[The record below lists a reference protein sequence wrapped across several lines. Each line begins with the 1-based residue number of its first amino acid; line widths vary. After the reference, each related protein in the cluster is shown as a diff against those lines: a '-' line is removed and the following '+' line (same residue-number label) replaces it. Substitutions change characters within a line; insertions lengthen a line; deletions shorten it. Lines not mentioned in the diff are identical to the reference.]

1 MKTSKQDKIDKIK
14 ETFIQVGQRK
24 ELTEISIYDIAFEG
38 KMSPS
43 TIYHYFPN
51 MNALILNYLDDIF
64 DSFTRIVKTCANDI
78 KVTHWKDLNRQ
89 IQTSL
94 SDYCDENILVMKIL
108 YTYHSYHSV
117 REMIVEKDNSLGEEI
132 EKLYRQYFN
141 LPPIPKHFNIFVIAL
156 EASDSVYF
164 SRNAGLENESINK
177 EAIIVAESYLS
188 HYLPD
193 YLELLE
199 Q

>member
-64 DSFTRIVKTCANDI
+64 DQFYAN
-78 KVTHWKDLNRQ
+78 
-89 IQTSL
+89 S
-94 SDYCDENILVMKIL
+94 
-108 YTYHSYHSV
+108 
-117 REMIVEKDNSLGEEI
+117 
-132 EKLYRQYFN
+132 
-141 LPPIPKHFNIFVIAL
+141 
-156 EASDSVYF
+156 
-164 SRNAGLENESINK
+164 
-177 EAIIVAESYLS
+177 
-188 HYLPD
+188 
-193 YLELLE
+193 
-199 Q
+199 